1 MDKPINKTQ
10 IISGLFGLITAKL
23 EEAHGTSINGQG
35 INTTLEIKQEAI
47 NELHIVQEEIEI
59 LVSAIE
65 MKC

>member
-23 EEAHGTSINGQG
+23 EEAHGASINGQG

-47 NELHIVQEEIEI
+47 NALRMLQDEIEI
-59 LVSAIE
+59 LLSAIE
-65 MKC
+65 IIE